1 VEAMVEAPAAASA
14 GAMVEASAEV
24 KALIQTV

>member
-1 VEAMVEAPAAASA
+1 MVEAPAAASA